1 MNLDRKPV
9 CEIRRGDVI
18 ANVWAN
24 RMIGRHE
31 WYSVTFSRRYKK
43 DGRWNFTTSLRYRDL
58 MNARRA
64 ARGAHIW
71 IWWHGPGSA
80 RKFFWFWWFWR
91 K

>member
-1 MNLDRKPV
+1 MDLDRKLV
-9 CEIRRGDVI
+9 REIRSGDVI
-18 ANVWAN
+18 ATVWAN
-24 RMIGRHE
+24 RMIGRHD

-64 ARGAHIW
+64 AHWAHFW

-80 RKFFWFWWFWR
+80 RKFWWFWR